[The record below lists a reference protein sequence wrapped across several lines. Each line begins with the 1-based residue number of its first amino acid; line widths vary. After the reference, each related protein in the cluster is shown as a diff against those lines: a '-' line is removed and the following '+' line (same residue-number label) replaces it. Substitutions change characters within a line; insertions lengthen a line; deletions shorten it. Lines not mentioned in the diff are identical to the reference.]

1 MQLITGGYIVHPAQ
15 ALLDYPIAFGV
26 LGVTGFFKNRPLWLG
41 ISLGGVLR
49 FFCHVLS
56 GVVFFGSFAPE
67 GTNVWVYS
75 AVYNGS
81 FMAPTLVVCGVLAYL
96 IWPRLGRV
104 GAEG

>member
-1 MQLITGGYIVHPAQ
+1 MSATKWV
-15 ALLDYPIAFGV
+15 LDPTHSELQFKVKHLVIST
-26 LGVTGFFKNRPLWLG
+26 VTGFFKNRPLWLG
-41 ISLGGVLR
+41 ITLGGVLR

-67 GTNVWVYS
+67 GTNVWMYS

-96 IWPRLGRV
+96 IWPRLRRV